1 MKSLFNKLAG
11 LFSNRASESGQGSAP
26 ITQNESPQEQF
37 WQKVY
42 DERSEYYETH
52 FGALPSEIL
61 KIGHMFGVWP
71 GGGLYMI
78 PANKLGEG
86 MWVYTTFGFTNPDMP
101 SGVAANNVDVEKDEQ
116 GRVISSAAMLTR
128 KNVAAHN
135 EGVPGYGYEMLMI
148 AREKAEWPLWFLQ
161 WTANA
166 EILNDAGI
174 LERVSKHDGLTVE
187 EIQAGE
193 SEFINVLIAKA
204 QPPLPSTGK
213 LSNGNMEILIAT
225 VITDE
230 EMRWSMEHGRPALLQ
245 RLMKAGVGQVSD
257 RHRASVV

>member
-26 ITQNESPQEQF
+26 ITQNETPQEQF

-42 DERSEYYETH
+42 DERSDYYEKH

-101 SGVAANNVDVEKDEQ
+101 SGVAANNVEVETDEQ
-116 GRVISSAAMLTR
+116 GRVVSSAATLTR
-128 KNVAAHN
+128 KDVAASSA
-135 EGVPGYGYEMLMI
+135 GVPGYGYEMLVI

-204 QPPLPSTGK
+204 QPPLPSSGK

-225 VITDE
+225 VITEE

-245 RLMKAGVGQVSD
+245 RLIKAGVGQVSD